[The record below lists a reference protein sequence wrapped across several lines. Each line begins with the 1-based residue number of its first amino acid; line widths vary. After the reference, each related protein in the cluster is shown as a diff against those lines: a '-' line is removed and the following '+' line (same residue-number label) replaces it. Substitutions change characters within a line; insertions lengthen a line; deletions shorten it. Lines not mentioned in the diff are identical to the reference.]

1 LYQGNDD
8 DAEGTVPVKTI
19 LLALTLLAGFAT
31 SACVPLL
38 AAAGGATAVACT
50 EEELNCPVD

>member
-1 LYQGNDD
+1 M
-8 DAEGTVPVKTI
+8 KTI
-19 LLALTLLAGFAT
+19 LLTATLLIGLAT
-31 SACVPLL
+31 SACVPLV